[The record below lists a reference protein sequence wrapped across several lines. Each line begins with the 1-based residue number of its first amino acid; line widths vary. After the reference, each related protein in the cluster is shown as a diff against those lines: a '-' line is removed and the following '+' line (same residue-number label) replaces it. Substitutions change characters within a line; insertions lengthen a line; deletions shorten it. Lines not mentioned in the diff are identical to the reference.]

1 MRKAYMGA
9 LSSPM
14 LNEPLHAPPSNA
26 GEHRRRVQQEV
37 AERAAYRDSELE
49 SQASP
54 VKDPQE
60 RIVIWERLHALR
72 LPKAPG
78 HVLVRVIAKQTRL
91 TVSQVHEEQ
100 QRRAGTLLPAAV
112 LTSEPAQR
120 SEL

>member
-1 MRKAYMGA
+1 M
-9 LSSPM
+9 
-14 LNEPLHAPPSNA
+14 HAPPSNA

-100 QRRAGTLLPAAV
+100 QRRAGTLLAAPV
-112 LTSEPAQR
+112 LTIEPVQR